1 MGNSTF
7 SIRLTALIL
16 AAIAATAPRAS
27 AAAADHTCDPVDPVM
42 ENGWTVVPSDETVTE
57 ADSAPFED
65 GARGNWFVTRTTRY
79 IPFCNYYNEI
89 GIYSLRSYSL
99 APRAREDRIS
109 ICRATTQGDSVAV
122 APYAGPCPPRPENR

>member
-1 MGNSTF
+1 MANSTF
-7 SIRLTALIL
+7 SMPLTGLVV
-16 AAIAATAPRAS
+16 AAIALMGSGA
-27 AAAADHTCDPVDPVM
+27 AAAADHACDPVDPVM

-109 ICRATTQGDSVAV
+109 ICRATTQGGSVAI
-122 APYAGPCPPRPENR
+122 APYAGPCPPRAENR

>member
-1 MGNSTF
+1 MANSTF
-7 SIRLTALIL
+7 NMPLTGLVV
-16 AAIAATAPRAS
+16 AAIALMGS
-27 AAAADHTCDPVDPVM
+27 GGAAAADHACDPVDPVM

-99 APRAREDRIS
+99 APRVTNES
-109 ICRATTQGDSVAV
+109 VGICRAAAGGSVPV
-122 APYAGPCPPRPENR
+122 PPYAGPCPPM